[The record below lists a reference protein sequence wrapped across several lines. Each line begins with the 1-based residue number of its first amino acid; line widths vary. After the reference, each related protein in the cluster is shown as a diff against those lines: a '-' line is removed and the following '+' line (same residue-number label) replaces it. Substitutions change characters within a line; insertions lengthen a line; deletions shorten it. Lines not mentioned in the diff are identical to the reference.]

1 MKLFGTDG
9 IRGVAGSYPLDDAT
23 ILAIG
28 AAAAEVLKEISPDRA
43 VIIGRDT
50 RQSGE
55 HISGLLERAFS
66 SRGIAVWDVGVIPTP
81 GISHLVKQQ
90 PVLAGVVISASHNPY
105 QDNGIKFF
113 GHDGTKLSDA
123 VESRIEALIALMKAG
138 KDQPLAEAAGADKPG
153 LLTDGYSDFLARSF
167 TGGTMDGIRLVLDCA
182 NGATCVLAPEV
193 FRSLGAH
200 VTLINASPDGKNIN
214 RDSGSLHP
222 GALSK
227 ATLASRAHCGIAF
240 DGDGDRVMFVDEKG
254 VVRDGDYF
262 LAIAALHLRG
272 RQRLVNNTLVTTV
285 MANLGLMRSME
296 RYGVS
301 VHTTPVGDRYVYEA
315 MVSSGSVLGGEQS
328 GHVIFKEY
336 HSTGDGIL
344 SALQMIS
351 IMKES
356 GKPLS
361 ELASVMEKYP
371 QVLINARVGKKI
383 PLESLPETGRSIS
396 EAQGTLEGD
405 GRVLVRYSGTENLL
419 RVMIEGRDEKV
430 ITKMAH
436 VISETA
442 QKEIGHL

>member
-43 VIIGRDT
+43 VLVGRDT

-55 HISGLLERAFS
+55 HISELLKRAFS
-66 SRGIAVWDVGVIPTP
+66 SRGIAVWDAGVIPTP
-81 GISHLVKQQ
+81 GVSHLVKQH

-113 GHDGTKLSDA
+113 GHDGTKLSDS
-123 VESRIEALIALMKAG
+123 VESRIEALVPQMKA
-138 KDQPLAEAAGADKPG
+138 DNTPDSAQGATDDKPSRF
-153 LLTDGYSDFLARSF
+153 TDGYFSFLTHSF
-167 TGGTMDGIRLVLDCA
+167 TGGAMQGIRVVLDCA
-182 NGATCVLAPEV
+182 NGATCLVAPEI
-193 FRSLGAH
+193 FRSLGAQ

-222 GALSK
+222 GALAK
-227 ATLASRAHCGIAF
+227 ATVAAKAHCGIAF

-254 VVRDGDYF
+254 AVRDGDYF
-262 LAIAALHLRG
+262 LAIAALHLRD
-272 RQRLVNNTLVTTV
+272 RQRLVNNALVTTV
-285 MANLGLMRSME
+285 MANLGLLRSME
-296 RYGVS
+296 RYGIS

-356 GKPLS
+356 GKSLS
-361 ELASVMEKYP
+361 ELSSVMEKYP
-371 QVLINARVGKKI
+371 QVAKKI
-383 PLESLPETGRSIS
+383 PIESLPETGRSIS

-436 VISETA
+436 TISEAA
-442 QKEIGHL
+442 QKEIEQL

>member
-1 MKLFGTDG
+1 M
-9 IRGVAGSYPLDDAT
+9 
-23 ILAIG
+23 
-28 AAAAEVLKEISPDRA
+28 
-43 VIIGRDT
+43 
-50 RQSGE
+50 
-55 HISGLLERAFS
+55 
-66 SRGIAVWDVGVIPTP
+66 
-81 GISHLVKQQ
+81 
-90 PVLAGVVISASHNPY
+90 
-105 QDNGIKFF
+105 
-113 GHDGTKLSDA
+113 
-123 VESRIEALIALMKAG
+123 
-138 KDQPLAEAAGADKPG
+138 
-153 LLTDGYSDFLARSF
+153 
-167 TGGTMDGIRLVLDCA
+167 
-182 NGATCVLAPEV
+182 
-193 FRSLGAH
+193 
-200 VTLINASPDGKNIN
+200 
-214 RDSGSLHP
+214 
-222 GALSK
+222 
-227 ATLASRAHCGIAF
+227 
-240 DGDGDRVMFVDEKG
+240 
-254 VVRDGDYF
+254 
-262 LAIAALHLRG
+262 
-272 RQRLVNNTLVTTV
+272 
-285 MANLGLMRSME
+285 
-296 RYGVS
+296 
-301 VHTTPVGDRYVYEA
+301 
-315 MVSSGSVLGGEQS
+315 LGGEQS